1 MRREVNPQ
9 SGQQHGVALERLERR
24 QPRSAQPEHLPAT
37 ESRTRDLETVLP
49 DLVVAPDPLDV
60 AAAEELLDISAA
72 VDVARDA
79 DRIPEVL
86 EPHP

>member
-1 MRREVNPQ
+1 M
-9 SGQQHGVALERLERR
+9 ERLEHR

-37 ESRTRDLETVLP
+37 ESRTRDLETVVP

-72 VDVARDA
+72 VDVARDKRI
-79 DRIPEVL
+79 DRDCQNYTQTKQPTKQMY
-86 EPHP
+86 